1 LSIFGVAE
9 RLANSGRQGPN
20 WKEIAMRYI
29 VLSNV
34 AKDLKVS
41 VLSYDMAIEIEKV
54 DQELAKI
61 GVRFA
66 GEQPQPTSNKAGA
79 VDYSEEAI
87 PERDPAYRPLDDTLY
102 KGQTVEVVPA
112 EVRLAL
118 ARRLE
123 QLGMNSA
130 RAAMVAR
137 L

>member
-1 LSIFGVAE
+1 MV
-9 RLANSGRQGPN
+9 RANL
-20 WKEIAMRYI
+20 KETAMRYL
-29 VLSNV
+29 VFNNV
-34 AKDLKVS
+34 AKDFEVG
-41 VLSYDMAIEIEKV
+41 VLPYDMVIEMEKV
-54 DQELAKI
+54 DEELAKTR
-61 GVRFA
+61 VRFA
-66 GEQPQPTSNKAGA
+66 GEQTHPNSDNDGA

-102 KGQTVEVVPA
+102 KVQTVEIVPA

-118 ARRLE
+118 ARSLE